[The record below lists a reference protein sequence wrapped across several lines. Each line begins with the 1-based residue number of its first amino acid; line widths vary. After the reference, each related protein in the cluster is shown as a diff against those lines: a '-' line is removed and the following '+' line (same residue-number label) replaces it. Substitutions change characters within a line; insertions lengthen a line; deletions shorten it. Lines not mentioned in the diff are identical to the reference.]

1 MKKQESI
8 YFHRIKHNILGGFSM
23 GLFGKSKKE
32 IEREEDDRKFEDY
45 YGISR
50 KEALINATSMGET
63 LGTLNLDAIIKLRSP
78 GFYAVTMETY
88 IDNKSNK
95 EEIAKLNKKYD
106 KVIELLTKQN
116 ELLSILASDSH
127 SNSTYSQSK

>member
-1 MKKQESI
+1 
-8 YFHRIKHNILGGFSM
+8 M